1 MRRRSAAPEGERCP
15 SLAPQRI
22 CVNNPAHRV
31 PRGSRVFHF
40 MAQRIYL
47 SPPHVGATER
57 QLLLEAFDSNWIAPL
72 GPMVDAFEREF
83 AAKVGSPH
91 AAALSSGTA
100 GLHLCLKE
108 LGVGVGDVV
117 LVSSFTFAATANAV
131 AYCGAIPVFVDSD
144 MGSWNLD
151 PERLREALVDLVGK
165 GRRPKALI
173 CVDLYGQCANYDPIL
188 AVAAE
193 FEVPVIEDAASAV
206 GARYRGRPAGSFGAA
221 AVFSFN
227 GNKIITTSG
236 GGMVVSEDE
245 ELIQRIRYLATQA
258 RQPAAHYEY
267 TEIGYNYRL
276 SNLLAAVGRGQLMGL
291 EDKIAARRRNREYY
305 GRAFADLPGVSFMP
319 VPEWSQP
326 NYWLTCILVD
336 PKVAGTDREKI
347 RLALEA
353 ENIESRPLWKPMH
366 LQPVF
371 KDCLAYTNGVSEAL
385 FRDGLCLPSGS
396 ALTEEELGRVVEV
409 VRAACPPKPL
419 T

>member
-1 MRRRSAAPEGERCP
+1 
-15 SLAPQRI
+15 
-22 CVNNPAHRV
+22 
-31 PRGSRVFHF
+31 

-47 SPPHVGATER
+47 SPPHVGAIER
-57 QLLLEAFDSNWIAPL
+57 QLLIEAFDSNWIAPL

-83 AAKVGSPH
+83 ASRVHSSQ

-108 LGVGVGDVV
+108 LGVGSGDTV
-117 LVSSFTFAATANAV
+117 LVSSFTFSATANSV
-131 AYCGAIPVFVDSD
+131 TYCGAVPVFVDSEAT
-144 MGSWNLD
+144 SWNLD
-151 PERLREALVDLVGK
+151 PELLREALVDLARHGK
-165 GRRPKALI
+165 RPKALI

-193 FEVPVIEDAASAV
+193 FEVPVIEDAAEAL
-206 GARYRGRPAGSFGAA
+206 GAFYRGRPAGSFGKA

-245 ELIQRIRYLATQA
+245 KLIQRIRYLATQA
-258 RQPAAHYEY
+258 RQPAAHYEH

-291 EDKIAARRRNREYY
+291 DDKIAARRRNRELYE
-305 GRAFADLPGVSFMP
+305 RALGDLPGLSFMP
-319 VPEWSQP
+319 IPDWSEP
-326 NYWLTCILVD
+326 NHWLTCVVVD
-336 PKVAGTDREKI
+336 PERTEDGRQRAEDGHRRTEGGGRTSEDGGRTVDRERI
-347 RLALEA
+347 RLALER

-371 KDCLAYTNGVSEAL
+371 AGCRVYGGGVSERL

-396 ALTEEELGRVVEV
+396 GLTTEEHARVCAV
-409 VRAACPPKPL
+409 VRREFGK
-419 T
+419 